1 MPSNNRNCCCT
12 KQNKAEVCE
21 SLSRIGK
28 SLNDAYGLWVPETLY
43 GEAGAY
49 SNGHYFRDNQNYC
62 YGPVITDQMVDGAD
76 ARTADEVPTGG
87 LSYSTNIS
95 QINFRNDAKSGTVN
109 LANCEDCLRYHLT
122 HKNTIDDSGGGQ
134 RYGRLYA
141 ILAQCDCNDYFQFN
155 QDNDGGDESIFER
168 FAWPTCKIEMSTDAG
183 DTYQTTHDECPTG
196 RTREGEENFDYKT
209 YNEASASVQDG
220 IPDDM
225 GNTYFYLDY
234 TPLLEEVRDSN
245 HPNYINGGAAQTGTA
260 YNLPSH
266 ASADP
271 GDGTTRSLPNAT
283 LLTAGNITFASDT
296 TSKQNLNQQ
305 YGGSN
310 SRVPLNFCSGS
321 NRASNYFKFGS
332 GFAGTNTGT
341 FVITAGGETKTY
353 KLKNTGSPNASNQEF
368 LGVTSAEQTAINFK
382 TIVEGSNGHG
392 LDKVMVELHGAE
404 VYITKTTPGEAENNS
419 SASNSDFQSACDV
432 NPLSSFTGG
441 TDKSDNMTEAGD
453 NKGTFVIMKIDPAI
467 DGSYDTGR
475 AVYRAF
481 KVIGF
486 SQFPPTVN
494 SAYTSEQGAIKEL
507 KLSHVNEIHFRM
519 NPQDSSVY
527 YGTESAIA
535 ESNGSSCYNASA
547 SNANTAQLGTGTLL
561 GGLNTG
567 STTDNT
573 KWQGGDPCIRT
584 NAATGSQG
592 AELKLEDY
600 ADFCKNSEYLPE
612 TITIVREFEFD
623 ANDPWSNAA
632 VSDKRFSPCLGS
644 DNVFSN
650 WDDSGEKI
658 DKTTVSEGITG
669 PPWGSPESYGLSGDG
684 DADQRLR
691 LVFTYTRNTKAS
703 CNLVD
708 AQPLSFG
715 TVGPDNYAF
724 KCPNLTSR
732 SIETGTE
739 NYVCHYQLSS
749 ISDNQG
755 GVIKWITDP
764 AIYLEDTSA
773 STANTGILLDRRY
786 LEDSN
791 DTQTGPTD
799 YSKNGDSTIARLFQ
813 KNVFDGSGNE
823 ISHLTH
829 NKQNNHRASACID
842 TPIGNSSTNP
852 YIPSACENSNGSYYV
867 YTGYKYGLG
876 GGTSAGSQTICDSN
890 VGSNVTTNKGDWQQS
905 TFGGL
910 SFCDL
915 TDNNDDANTQISPTN
930 SFDGR
935 LNCTDDE
942 KAKGDARPAE
952 IDPVDPQGIF
962 YGRTAYTGLGIPSY
976 APIHPDSNVA
986 SNGII
991 ESRYDIYPSNQK
1003 YNYSDDVTNGGRGK
1017 NSGGHTF
1024 MPTFTIG
1031 VGHTA
1036 VDTKNNKQFEKISGG
1051 TGSGTRVE
1059 LNGENFNRFRY
1070 ECSTYVIPAG
1080 LYIFRIEE
1088 ADKCSDDSGST
1099 NLNTTSATNRCVF
1112 GISMPIP
1119 ESIHNAHIADTS
1131 TRIHPKFF
1139 QWWEGFYR
1147 SYAQP
1152 GVKSFANSLGTTD
1165 NETKDTPSC
1174 LGTADSIFQGSME
1187 WRWCREGYQG
1197 VFRQATLAE
1206 ICDCGRDKYN
1216 RAVDDL
1222 LSADKGPEKICT
1234 NYNGDGDSFDPGT
1247 CKCGEEDCQSGGLF
1261 CDGTGG
1267 GGGVGDGVDGTA
1279 FTNCCNAVKEY
1290 ANAGECEDNE
1300 FPETWKG
1307 NYNSKRL
1314 QFTNGEL
1321 DLGKGLRSVDPP
1333 QLVSCKEAVV
1343 IKMIEDGED
1352 EAFINE
1358 AWESTGPDTW
1368 QFHLPTAV
1376 EVCCLCESLDDLS
1389 DEIQCTLSESGGA
1402 LQRAANNNVCVSQA
1416 VCCGNRAGCSIN
1428 GRFWG
1433 PEVYPS
1439 NTWSGVLDR
1448 FEIRSGVA
1456 PQRIRN
1462 ETFTGN
1468 AASQAAPDAWEQVP
1482 RNTDSSPTGAVQELT
1497 GSGFGSDA
1505 RSQRLFY
1512 PPRHDDITGNGDLNT
1527 EIRFIKN
1534 PNPYLYTQIQYDP
1547 TDDYNNGSGT
1557 AGECGFCQ
1565 SVIQGDSSKEYTT
1578 RFFGK
1583 KVAASSFAPIDNN
1596 FSTTHGLI
1604 HVSSLV
1610 DMGCSDRDYRS
1621 SGNGQLIWYGSF
1633 SQLDYFD
1640 YNDNTALTVVS

>member
-28 SLNDAYGLWVPETLY
+28 SLNDAYGLWVPENLY
-43 GEAGAY
+43 GNAGAY
-49 SNGHYFRDNQNYC
+49 STGHYFRDNQNYC

-122 HKNTIDDSGGGQ
+122 HKNTKDDSGGGQ

-155 QDNDGGDESIFER
+155 QDNQGGAVFQR
-168 FAWPTCKIEMSTDAG
+168 FAWPTCRIEE
-183 DTYQTTHDECPTG
+183 DTPGGADYTTTHDECPTG
-196 RTREGEENFDYKT
+196 RTREAEENFDYKT
-209 YNEASASVQDG
+209 YNEASTSVQDG

-234 TPLLEEVRDSN
+234 TPLLEEVRDTN
-245 HPNYINGGAAQTGTA
+245 HPNYINGGAAQTGTD

-271 GDGTTRSLPNAT
+271 GDGTTRSLPNST

-310 SRVPLNFCSGS
+310 SRVPLNFCSGA

-341 FVITAGGETKTY
+341 FAITAGGVTKTY
-353 KLKNTGSPNASNQEF
+353 KLKNTGSPNAANQEF

-419 SASNSDFQSACDV
+419 STSNADFQSACAV
-432 NPLSSFTGG
+432 NPLSSFVGG
-441 TDKSDNMTEAGD
+441 TDKSDNITESGD
-453 NKGTFVIMKIDPAI
+453 NKGTFVVMKIDPAI
-467 DGSYDTGR
+467 DGGYDTNR

-494 SAYTSEQGAIKEL
+494 SSYTSEQGAIKEL

-535 ESNGSSCYNASA
+535 EANGSSCYNASA
-547 SNANTAQLGTGTLL
+547 SNANTAQLGSGTLL

-573 KWQGGDPCIRT
+573 KWQGGDPCTRT

-623 ANDPWSNAA
+623 ENNPWANAA
-632 VSDKRFSPCLGS
+632 VSDKRFQACLS
-644 DNVFSN
+644 SENVYSN
-650 WDDSGEKI
+650 WNDSGEKI
-658 DKTTVSEGITG
+658 DKTAVEDGITG
-669 PPWGSPESYGLSGDG
+669 PPWGTPEAYGLSGDE
-684 DADQRLR
+684 DASERLR
-691 LVFTYTRNTKAS
+691 LVFTYVRNTKAS
-703 CNLVD
+703 CNLVG
-708 AQPLSFG
+708 AEPLSFG
-715 TVGPDNYAF
+715 TVGPDPYAF
-724 KCPNLTSR
+724 KCPNLSTG

-755 GVIKWITDP
+755 GVIKWVTDP
-764 AIYLEDTSA
+764 AIYLEDTIA
-773 STANTGILLDRRY
+773 SEANTGVLLDRRY

-799 YSKNGDSTIARLFQ
+799 YSKNGDSTIERLFQ
-813 KNVFDGSGNE
+813 KNIFTAGGNE
-823 ISHLTH
+823 ISYIEHQ
-829 NKQNNHRASACID
+829 KQNNHRASACMD
-842 TPIGNSSTNP
+842 TPSGNSAINP
-852 YIPSACENSNGSYYV
+852 YIPTACENSNGSYYV
-867 YTGYKYGLG
+867 YTGYQYGLG
-876 GGTSAGSQTICDSN
+876 GGTAIGTNFNCTTN
-890 VGSNVTTNKGDWQQS
+890 VGENLLSTKGDWQQS

-910 SFCDL
+910 SFCEL
-915 TDNNDDANTQISPTN
+915 TNNNDDADTQISPTN
-930 SFDGR
+930 TSDGR
-935 LNCTDDE
+935 LYCTDSE
-942 KAKGDARPAE
+942 KADGDSRPALKDP
-952 IDPVDPQGIF
+952 IDPQRIF
-962 YGRTAYTGLGIPSY
+962 YGRTAYTGLGIPSH
-976 APIHPDSNVA
+976 APIHPDSNV
-986 SNGII
+986 SSSGVI
-991 ESRYDIYPSNQK
+991 ESKYDIYPNNQR
-1003 YNYSDDVTNGGRGK
+1003 YNFSDNTTSGGRGQ
-1017 NSGGHTF
+1017 NFGGHTF

-1031 VGHTA
+1031 IGHTCK
-1036 VDTKNNKQFEKISGG
+1036 DTKNGLQFLKESG
-1051 TGSGTRVE
+1051 TGSGTREE

-1080 LYIFRIEE
+1080 LYVFRIEE
-1088 ADKCSDDSGST
+1088 DDKCSDDSGST

-1112 GISMPIP
+1112 GFSMPIP
-1119 ESIHNAHIADTS
+1119 ESIHNAHIANTS

-1152 GVKSFANSLGTTD
+1152 GEKSFAKAIGDGSD
-1165 NETKDTPSC
+1165 EVTKQPPACLDTVS
-1174 LGTADSIFQGSME
+1174 SIFQGSME
-1187 WRWCREGYQG
+1187 WRYCREGAG
-1197 VFRQATLAE
+1197 GIFRNATKDQ
-1206 ICDCGRDKYN
+1206 ICDCAKDKY
-1216 RAVDDL
+1216 ASWADDL
-1222 LSADKGPEKICT
+1222 NTANKTPDRICT
-1234 NYNGDGDSFDPGT
+1234 NYNGDGNEVDPGT
-1247 CKCGEEDCQSGGLF
+1247 CACGEEDCQSGGGN
-1261 CDGTGG
+1261 CDGTSGG
-1267 GGGVGDGVDGTA
+1267 GGPGFDEDA
-1279 FTNCCNAVKEY
+1279 FQRCCNTAKSTDV
-1290 ANAGECEDNE
+1290 GECVYGDPSIW
-1300 FPETWKG
+1300 FG
-1307 NYNSKRL
+1307 NYNSKRI
-1314 QFTNGEL
+1314 QFTNGEF
-1321 DLGKGLRSVDPP
+1321 DVELGLKDVDPP
-1333 QLVSCKEAVV
+1333 ELVSCKEAVV
-1343 IKMIEDGED
+1343 ISLMSESNPDNFLIEETWNSTNAGEWTTT
-1352 EAFINE
+1352 EGLF
-1358 AWESTGPDTW
+1358 
-1368 QFHLPTAV
+1368 TAL
-1376 EVCCLCESLDDLS
+1376 EVCCLCESFDELD
-1389 DEIQCTLSESGGA
+1389 ENIQCTLSESGGA
-1402 LQRAANNNVCVSQA
+1402 LQRSLDNNVCVPES

-1433 PEVYPS
+1433 PQVYPS
-1439 NTWSGVLDR
+1439 DGWSAVLDR

-1456 PQRIRN
+1456 PPTIRSDS
-1462 ETFTGN
+1462 FTDN
-1468 AASQAAPDAWEQVP
+1468 AASQAAPDAWEQAP
-1482 RNTDSSPTGAVQELT
+1482 RNTSNTPTGAVQEIT
-1497 GSGFGSDA
+1497 GSGFGSSA
-1505 RSQRLFY
+1505 RSQRLYF
-1512 PPRHDDITGNGDLNT
+1512 PTRHDALTGNGNLNP

-1547 TDDYNNGSGT
+1547 TDGYNNGAGT

-1565 SVIQGDSSKEYTT
+1565 SVIQGDSAKEYTT

-1583 KVAASSFAPIDNN
+1583 KVASATSPLGSN

-1604 HVSSLV
+1604 HVSSLI